1 MSNNKVKI
9 IPVGGKKSEAIE
21 VFAIDA
27 KEALAAG
34 THELVDES
42 IDIGEADWVKGG
54 KKPKPKA
61 AKKEGE
67 TSSFENMNTKEL
79 NVFVKENGLEIEG
92 FADLDLPSKRKA
104 VEDAMSEKEDN
115 L

>member
-1 MSNNKVKI
+1 MSNKVKI
-9 IPVGGKKSEAIE
+9 IPVNGKKTDAIE

-27 KEALAAG
+27 KEAIAAG
-34 THELVDES
+34 THELLDDS
-42 IDIGEADWVKGG
+42 LDIGEADWVKGG
-54 KKPKPKA
+54 KKPAKKA

-67 TSSFENMNTKEL
+67 VSSFENMNTKEL
-79 NVFVKENGLEIEG
+79 NAFVKENSLEIEG

-104 VEDAMSEKEDN
+104 VEDAMSEKEE